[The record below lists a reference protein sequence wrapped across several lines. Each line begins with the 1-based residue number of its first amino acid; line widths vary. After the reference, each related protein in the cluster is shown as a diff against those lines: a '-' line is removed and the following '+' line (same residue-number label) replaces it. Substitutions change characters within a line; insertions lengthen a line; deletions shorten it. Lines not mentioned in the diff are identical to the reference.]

1 VAILTKQCNRVEFR
15 LASEADALYIQVMSD
30 DQERNRLSGRLARVA
45 RVGANMGAA
54 AVTFG
59 TQRLIGSEGA
69 ERNIA
74 AALRQ
79 ALGKTRGPLM
89 KVAQIMATIPD
100 LLPPEYA
107 EELGQLQANAPA
119 MGWPFVKRRMRAE
132 LGDGWESKFAAFERE
147 ASHAASLGQVHRATL
162 HDGRQVACKLQ
173 YPDMASAV
181 ESDVNQ
187 LKSLLSMF
195 KAFEKSID
203 PSEAVEE
210 VTERLREELD
220 YERERQHMRLYSNL
234 LSAHDDIM
242 APAPIDELSTG
253 RLLTMTWLDGAPLL
267 SFKGAPQAQRDRIAS
282 LLFKAWWVPM
292 TQTGVIHGDPHLGN
306 YSLTP
311 NAEKLNLLDFGCVR
325 IFPLSFVAS
334 VVKLYLSLERNDFD
348 GTMEA
353 YQSWGFKGLTPKLA
367 EVLNVWARFIY
378 APLLDDRVRTVADGV
393 APGDYGRKEAFEV
406 RNLLK
411 LHGPVTIPREFVFMD
426 RAAIGLGAAYL
437 HLDCKLN
444 FYRLFQDSIAG
455 FDVNALA
462 MRQESALAEV
472 GLSG

>member
-1 VAILTKQCNRVEFR
+1 
-15 LASEADALYIQVMSD
+15 MSD
-30 DQERNRLSGRLARVA
+30 DLERNRLTGRIARVA
-45 RVGANMGAA
+45 RVGANMSAA

-59 TQRLIGSEGA
+59 TQRLMGNDAS

-132 LGDGWESKFAAFERE
+132 LGADWEAKFASFDRE
-147 ASHAASLGQVHRATL
+147 AAHAASLGQVHRATL
-162 HDGRQVACKLQ
+162 HDGTLVACKLQ

-187 LKSLLSMF
+187 LKSLLGMF

-220 YERERQHMRLYSNL
+220 YTRERKHMRLYGNL
-234 LSAHDDIM
+234 LADRDDIVS
-242 APAPIDELSTG
+242 PLPVDDLSTG
-253 RLLTMTWLDGAPLL
+253 RLLTMTWLDGEPLL
-267 SFKGAPQAQRDRIAS
+267 SFKQAPQEQRDRIAS
-282 LLFKAWWVPM
+282 LLFKAWWAPM
-292 TQTGVIHGDPHLGN
+292 MHTGVIHGDPHLGN
-306 YSLTP
+306 YSLTA

-325 IFPLSFVAS
+325 IFPPKFVAG
-334 VVKLYLSLERNDFD
+334 VVKLYLSLEHNDFE

-353 YQSWGFKGLTPKLA
+353 YEIWGFKGLTRKLA
-367 EVLNVWARFIY
+367 EVLNLWARFIY

-393 APGDYGRKEAFEV
+393 APGAYGRKEAFEV

-411 LHGPVTIPREFVFMD
+411 LHGPVKIPREFVFMD

-437 HLDCKLN
+437 HLGAKLN

-455 FDVNALA
+455 FDEAALGA
-462 MRQESALAEV
+462 RQKAALELV
-472 GLSG
+472 GLGSGSSFK